1 MTLAL
6 YFVPL
11 LRSQFRF
18 ICVSSGL
25 FSGVNIDE
33 WKGRVDIEIMH
44 DTSAGGHHLDVIGLS
59 GYDDLRAAIKQ
70 T

>member
-18 ICVSSGL
+18 ICVNSYLS
-25 FSGVNIDE
+25 SGVNIDE
-33 WKGRVDIEIMH
+33 WKGRVDIEIVH